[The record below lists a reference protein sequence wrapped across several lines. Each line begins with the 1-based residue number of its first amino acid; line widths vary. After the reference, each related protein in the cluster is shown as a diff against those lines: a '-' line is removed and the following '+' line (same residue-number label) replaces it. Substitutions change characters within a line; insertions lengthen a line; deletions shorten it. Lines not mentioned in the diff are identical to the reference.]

1 MKTGAVALATLAWL
15 CLHVATALAH
25 PLDPALL
32 ELREQR
38 NAPMEVRFQVP
49 LPVVLQAVLPE
60 RCVSVSAPMVTT
72 TTRNALQRWQVN
84 CGMGG
89 LVGERI
95 GVEGLRARQ
104 TDALLRVE
112 LLDGRVVQ
120 AVLRPDEP
128 FITIPERAG
137 VGAVLRDYVR
147 LGFTHTMT
155 GPDHLLFV
163 LGLVL
168 LVPNRRRLLW
178 TITAFTL
185 GHSATLSLA
194 VLGFVHVPPAPIE
207 VLIAVS
213 IVVVAFELT
222 RAASGRGTGRV
233 MPAGMALGFGFLHG
247 LGFAGALAQVGLP
260 AGEIPLALFAFNLG
274 IEAGQILFVAV
285 ALAGIAA
292 IRSMPLP
299 WPAPS
304 RLIPAYAIG
313 SLAAFWVL
321 ERLAAAF

>member
-1 MKTGAVALATLAWL
+1 MKAVAVALAALACL
-15 CLHVATALAH
+15 GLHVATALAH

-38 NAPMEVRFQVP
+38 NAPMKVRFQAP
-49 LPVVLQAVLPE
+49 LPVLLQPVLPE
-60 RCVSVSAPMVTT
+60 RCKSVSAPVVTT
-72 TTRNALQRWQVN
+72 TARNALQRWQVN
-84 CGMGG
+84 CGTGG

-95 GVEGLRARQ
+95 GVEGLRTRQ

-128 FITIPERAG
+128 FVVIPERAA

-147 LGFTHTMT
+147 LGFTHILT

-194 VLGFVHVPPAPIE
+194 VLGFVHVPPAPVE

-222 RAASGRGTGRV
+222 RAAAGYGTGSA

-285 ALAGIAA
+285 ALSAIGMFRLLPVRWPTAA
-292 IRSMPLP
+292 RFV
-299 WPAPS
+299 
-304 RLIPAYAIG
+304 PAYGIG
-313 SLAAFWVL
+313 SVAAFWVI
-321 ERLAAAF
+321 ERLAASF